1 MLDVL
6 LVTVTAASLVLAAV
20 MGVVLWRVLQ
30 LDRRRSDARVASLR
44 AAASQMPAIND
55 DAAGIREQPASC
67 PPTDLTDA
75 QASQVPP
82 DMFTARESSRGV
94 RLFVAVAIAS
104 VIFFAV
110 AATGLMLASRSAR
123 AGAGT
128 LSAPNTPHATVPL
141 ELLVLD
147 HVADGSHLAIRGVV
161 QSPANASTMRDIVA
175 VAYLFDRN
183 GGHLGVA
190 RAPVVE
196 TVLEPGA
203 ASRFEIPVPDA
214 QDVGRYRVTS
224 QMGLTPVP
232 HVDRRTAPGAHASPA
247 SRVALV
253 ERSRDSGTPRPG
265 GR

>member
-1 MLDVL
+1 
-6 LVTVTAASLVLAAV
+6 
-20 MGVVLWRVLQ
+20 
-30 LDRRRSDARVASLR
+30 
-44 AAASQMPAIND
+44 
-55 DAAGIREQPASC
+55 
-67 PPTDLTDA
+67 
-75 QASQVPP
+75 
-82 DMFTARESSRGV
+82 V

-110 AATGLMLASRSAR
+110 AATGLMLASRAAL

-128 LSAPNTPHATVPL
+128 HSAPDTPYAAVPL
-141 ELLVLD
+141 ELLLLD
-147 HVADGSHLAIRGVV
+147 HISNGSHLAIRGIV
-161 QSPANASTMRDIVA
+161 QSPVNASTMRDIVA

-214 QDVGRYRVTS
+214 QDVGRYRVTF
-224 QMGLTPVP
+224 QIGLTPVP
-232 HVDRRTAPGAHASPA
+232 HVDRRTAPGVKASPA
-247 SRVALV
+247 IRVALAKRV
-253 ERSRDSGTPRPG
+253 RDGGTPKPG